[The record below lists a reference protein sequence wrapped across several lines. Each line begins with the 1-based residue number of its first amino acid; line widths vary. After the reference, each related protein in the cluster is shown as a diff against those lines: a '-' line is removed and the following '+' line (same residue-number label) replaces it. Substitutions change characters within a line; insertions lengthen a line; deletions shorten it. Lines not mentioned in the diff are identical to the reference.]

1 MPELPEVETVR
12 RGLDVRLVGR
22 TVLQVEVGR
31 ERTVRRTSRQALID
45 GLTGA
50 TITDTRRRGKYLLLG
65 LDTGDDVMIHLRMSG
80 RVLLHPVDEPR
91 PPHTHVAA
99 LLSGTPPEE
108 LRFVDPRTF
117 GEVVVFDPANTAVEM
132 PDLAQLGVDPITD
145 GMSRTTLARIMR
157 SRARALKALLLDQ
170 HVVAGIGNIY
180 CDEILHASR
189 LRHDRISNSL
199 TGHEITRLHR
209 EIHRVLGE
217 AIDAGGSTLAD
228 TQYVD
233 VDGNGGQFQLAHR
246 VYDRAGQ
253 RCITCGR
260 ADIARVVAAGRSTCF
275 CPRCQR

>member
-1 MPELPEVETVR
+1 V
-12 RGLDVRLVGR
+12 
-22 TVLQVEVGR
+22 
-31 ERTVRRTSRQALID
+31 ID

-50 TITDTRRRGKYLLLG
+50 TIVDTRRRGKYRLLG

-80 RVLLHPVDEPR
+80 RVLIHPVDEPR

-99 LLSGTPPEE
+99 LLSGEPAEE

-117 GEVVVFDPANTAVEM
+117 GEVVVFDPSNVEVEI
-132 PDLAQLGVDPITD
+132 PDLFKLGVDPITD
-145 GMSRTTLARIMR
+145 GMTRTTLARIVR

-170 HVVAGIGNIY
+170 HVIAGIGNIY

-189 LRHDRISNSL
+189 LRHDRISNTL
-199 TGHEITRLHR
+199 TGQEITRLHR
-209 EIHRVLGE
+209 EIHRILGE
-217 AIDAGGSTLAD
+217 AIAAGGSTLAD

-246 VYDRAGQ
+246 VYDRFGQ

-260 ADIARVVAAGRSTCF
+260 ADIGRVVNAGRTTHF

>member
-1 MPELPEVETVR
+1 VPELPEVETVR

>member
-12 RGLDVRLVGR
+12 RGLDVRLIGR
-22 TVLQVEVGR
+22 TIDSVEVGR

-50 TITDTRRRGKYLLLG
+50 TVIDTRRRGKYLLLG

-80 RVLLHPVDEPR
+80 RVLVQSVDVAR

-99 LLSGTPPEE
+99 LLSGEPPEE

-117 GEVVVFDPANTAVEM
+117 GEVVVFDPANAAVEV
-132 PDLAQLGVDPITD
+132 PDLATLGVDPITD
-145 GMSRTTLARIMR
+145 GMSRTTLARIVR
-157 SRARALKALLLDQ
+157 GRARALKALLLDQ

-180 CDEILHASR
+180 CDEILHAAR
-189 LRHDRISNSL
+189 LHPQRISNTL
-199 TGHEITRLHR
+199 TGQEITRLHR
-209 EIHRVLGE
+209 EIHRVLTE
-217 AIDAGGSTLAD
+217 AIELGGSTLAD

-233 VDGNGGQFQLAHR
+233 VEGNGGQFQLRHR
-246 VYDRAGQ
+246 VYDRGGQ
-253 RCITCGR
+253 RCLTCGR
-260 ADIARVVAAGRSTCF
+260 ADVLRVPWGGRSTHF